1 MQVTNIQA
9 RKDRRN
15 RKLRPVRKQTSGA
28 EDCPLFD
35 LCGKRILIVGGITKI
50 KTFYRRA
57 IEKKGAVFE
66 YHDGCPEEAVRHDS
80 EKIPEQVEENLEKTR
95 KLLEYYNTSAEQ
107 QAFIERMIR
116 YFNKERKVTEFT
128 IEKLKALK
136 AGIAG
141 SAASQP

>member
-9 RKDRRN
+9 RNDRRN
-15 RKLRPVRKQTSGA
+15 RKLRPVQKRTSKA

-66 YHDGCPEEAVRHDS
+66 YHDGWGKHG
-80 EKIPEQVEENLEKTR
+80 LEGKKYCKR
-95 KLLEYYNTSAEQ
+95 VQMLPSSSLSSISQALSKSARTS
-107 QAFIERMIR
+107 
-116 YFNKERKVTEFT
+116 
-128 IEKLKALK
+128 
-136 AGIAG
+136 
-141 SAASQP
+141 

>member
-1 MQVTNIQA
+1 MPWVNQEMCNGCGICT
-9 RKDRRN
+9 DEC
-15 RKLRPVRKQTSGA
+15 PVG
-28 EDCPLFD
+28 
-35 LCGKRILIVGGITKI
+35 VITLNEMDKAQI
-50 KTFYRRA
+50 DEESCIRCAKC
-57 IEKKGAVFE
+57 
-66 YHDGCPEEAVRHDS
+66 HDVCPEEAVRHDS

-95 KLLEYYNTSAEQ
+95 RLLEYYDTSAEQ

-141 SAASQP
+141 SAASSANS